1 MNRGIWALLVLAV
14 VAMLVTHALGDTAAV
29 RRTDSPVVSPLL
41 YLPVVSRQFP
51 AQEIYVPLI
60 RR

>member
-1 MNRGIWALLVLAV
+1 MNRGIWALLALAVLAL
-14 VAMLVTHALGDTAAV
+14 LVTHALGDTAAV
-29 RRTDSPVVSPLL
+29 RRADSPLQSPL

-51 AQEIYVPLI
+51 APEIRLPLI